1 MNTREKAK
9 ELAKLAQSLK
19 NTCYHEVGHCVVARE
34 LGIKSEWE
42 IIFEYEKDKD
52 YIYTQFLGVT
62 SFKRDNSLLTDIRGR
77 ITGLAGV
84 VAEAYLLDSNV
95 EPLQIYRDIKG
106 GLIELSDTDRIFVSD
121 YFSRQDV
128 GLCLDIVKQRF
139 DLITQDAESGFSYY
153 RYLLDECSSL
163 LDEEN

>member
-1 MNTREKAK
+1 
-9 ELAKLAQSLK
+9 
-19 NTCYHEVGHCVVARE
+19 
-34 LGIKSEWE
+34 
-42 IIFEYEKDKD
+42 
-52 YIYTQFLGVT
+52 
-62 SFKRDNSLLTDIRGR
+62 
-77 ITGLAGV
+77 GV

-95 EPLQIYRDIKG
+95 EPLQIYRDIKV
-106 GLIELSDTDRIFVSD
+106 GLIELSDTDRVFVSD

>member
-1 MNTREKAK
+1 MNTKEKAK

-52 YIYTQFLGVT
+52 YIYTQLLGVT

-77 ITGLAGV
+77 IIGLA
-84 VAEAYLLDSNV
+84 
-95 EPLQIYRDIKG
+95 
-106 GLIELSDTDRIFVSD
+106 
-121 YFSRQDV
+121 
-128 GLCLDIVKQRF
+128 
-139 DLITQDAESGFSYY
+139 
-153 RYLLDECSSL
+153 
-163 LDEEN
+163 

>member
-1 MNTREKAK
+1 M
-9 ELAKLAQSLK
+9 
-19 NTCYHEVGHCVVARE
+19 GHCVVARE

-106 GLIELSDTDRIFVSD
+106 GLIELSDTDRVFVSD

-153 RYLLDECSSL
+153 RYLLDECSGL